1 MAQMHRQFDA
11 TQVEPGSAMT
21 ADPEFN
27 GWHLM
32 HIVDSQWKAAKSNNG
47 EFLELTVQ
55 VIGGKYNNR
64 KLWKRLN
71 LVNVNTQAVEI
82 AERELSALCHA
93 LGVLRPSDSAELHNR
108 PFMGNVVFRPA
119 TDRGGAVNEIAQ
131 NAFKPADGTAMA
143 QPQTSRA
150 APTPAPAPAG
160 TRPIWQKQPA

>member
-21 ADPEFN
+21 ADPEFT

-32 HIVDSQWKAAKSNNG
+32 QIVASEWKAARSNNG
-47 EFLELTVQ
+47 EYLELVAQ
-55 VIGGKYNNR
+55 VIGGKYNGR

-71 LVNVNTQAVEI
+71 LVNLNAQAVEI

-93 LGVLRPSDSAELHNR
+93 LNVLRPQDSVELHNR
-108 PFMGNVVFRPA
+108 PFMGNVVFKPA
-119 TDRGGAVNEIAQ
+119 ADKGGAVNEIAQ
-131 NAFKPADGTAMA
+131 NAFKPADAAAM
-143 QPQTSRA
+143 QMPQTSA
-150 APTPAPAPAG
+150 ARPAPAPAPAG